1 VNKEYEKMC
10 LEKIQEHKKIQEDLM
25 KEKIVKLSEKDE
37 KSNKVI
43 NDLLKAKKKEI
54 EQRKAELEFER
65 MSKK

>member
-1 VNKEYEKMC
+1 MQ
-10 LEKIQEHKKIQEDLM
+10 KIQEHKKIQEDLM

>member
-1 VNKEYEKMC
+1 MC

>member
-1 VNKEYEKMC
+1 MC

-25 KEKIVKLSEKDE
+25 KEKIVKLSQKDE